1 MQTCLKHRIL
11 RRSEGIRLCSS
22 LEKKN
27 GFLWFYITY
36 TAQDSS
42 QGTQLQQVKDNAQNK
57 EKRVKKGSN
66 KGGG

>member
-1 MQTCLKHRIL
+1 MLF
-11 RRSEGIRLCSS
+11 IR
-22 LEKKN
+22 KKN